1 MSTVETVGLPED
13 RGIRPEHVHDLLEA
27 GETEHLAALLSD
39 LHPSDLAELLGEL
52 DDDDRLTLLE
62 LLPAEVA
69 SETLAE
75 MATEEHPAEILT
87 ALGPERVGELV
98 AELSDDDAVDLIRH
112 LSPEEQ
118 ARILASLPRLEAG
131 TLRKLLQYPE
141 ESAGGIMTTELVAVS
156 VHLTAAE
163 AIEEVRRQAH
173 ELGGEFYAI
182 FVVDLLRRLLGT
194 VSLQTLVLA
203 DPKTPLRELV
213 EPPVA
218 TVTVDTDQE
227 EVGRI
232 IARYNIPSVP
242 VVGPDNVL
250 LGRITWDDVIDVIE
264 AEQTEDILRLGGV
277 VSEEE
282 VRGSWRDAVRSR
294 LPWLFVN
301 LLTAA
306 IAASVVGVFLPTIES
321 FAVLAVIMPIIA
333 GMGGNSG
340 TQTLA
345 VTVRRLAL
353 THESD
358 ARRWGVVGKELLVGL
373 VNGAALGG
381 FVAAISYLLGVVAPD
396 FWPATPKLGLVVL
409 FAMWGNLVV
418 ASLAG
423 AFVPILLERL
433 GVDPAIASSIFV
445 TTFTDLAG
453 FFFLL
458 GLASLLLL

>member
-1 MSTVETVGLPED
+1 MSTVEASGLPEE
-13 RGIRPEHVHDLLEA
+13 RGVRADHVHDLLLA
-27 GETEHLAALLSD
+27 GETERLAGLLSE
-39 LHPSDLAELLGEL
+39 LHPSDLADLVEEL
-52 DDDDRLTLLE
+52 DEDDRVILLE
-62 LLPAEVA
+62 LLPAELA

-75 MATEEHPAEILT
+75 MESEEHPEELLASLE
-87 ALGPERVGELV
+87 PERIGELI
-98 AELSDDDAVDLIRH
+98 AELSDDDAVDLIGE
-112 LSPEEQ
+112 LPPEEQ

-131 TLRKLLQYPE
+131 ELRRLLQYDE

-156 VHLTAAE
+156 VHLSAGE
-163 AIEEVRRQAH
+163 AIEEVRRQAR
-173 ELGGEFYAI
+173 ELGGEFYSI

-194 VSLQTLVLA
+194 VTIQELVLA
-203 DPKTPLRELV
+203 DPKSPLRELV
-213 EPPVA
+213 EPPVT
-218 TVTVDTDQE
+218 TVPVDMDQE

-250 LGRITWDDVIDVIE
+250 LGRVTWDDVIDVLE

-282 VRGSWRDAVRSR
+282 VRGGWAEAVRSR
-294 LPWLFVN
+294 LPWLFIN

-306 IAASVVGVFLPTIES
+306 VAASVVGIFIDTIES
-321 FAVLAVIMPIIA
+321 VAVLAVIMPVIA

-353 THESD
+353 TQESE
-358 ARRWGVVGKELLVGL
+358 ARRWGVVAKELLVGL

-381 FVAAISYLLGVVAPD
+381 CVAAVSYLLGLVAPGY
-396 FWPATPKLGLVVL
+396 WPATPMLGVVVL
-409 FAMWGNLVV
+409 LAMWGNLVV

-423 AFVPILLERL
+423 AFVPILLERM

-453 FFFLL
+453 FFLLL
-458 GLASLLLL
+458 GLASALLL

>member
-1 MSTVETVGLPED
+1 MSTIEAAGLPED
-13 RGIRPEHVHDLLEA
+13 RRAQAERIHELLEA
-27 GETEHLAALLSD
+27 GETERLARLLSE
-39 LHPSDLAELLGEL
+39 LHPSDLADLVEELDEDERVVLLG
-52 DDDDRLTLLE
+52 
-62 LLPAEVA
+62 LLPAELA

-75 MATEEHPAEILT
+75 MESEEHPEELLA
-87 ALGPERVGELV
+87 ALEPERIGELIS
-98 AELSDDDAVDLIRH
+98 ELSDDDAVDLIGE
-112 LSPEEQ
+112 LPPEEQ

-131 TLRKLLQYPE
+131 ELRRLLQYDE

-156 VHLTAAE
+156 VHLSAGET
-163 AIEEVRRQAH
+163 IEEVRRQAR
-173 ELGGEFYAI
+173 EIGGEFYSI

-194 VSLQTLVLA
+194 VSIQELVLA
-203 DPKTPLRELV
+203 DPKSPLRDLV
-213 EPPVA
+213 EPPIT
-218 TVTVDTDQE
+218 TVPVDMDQE

-242 VVGPDNVL
+242 VVGPDDVL
-250 LGRITWDDVIDVIE
+250 LGRVTWDDVIDVLE

-282 VRGSWRDAVRSR
+282 VRGGWEDAVRSR

-301 LLTAA
+301 LATAA
-306 IAASVVGVFLPTIES
+306 VAASVVGIFIDTIENI
-321 FAVLAVIMPIIA
+321 AVLAVIMPVIA

-353 THESD
+353 TEESE
-358 ARRWGVVGKELLVGL
+358 ARRWGVVGKEILVGL

-381 FVAAISYLLGVVAPD
+381 FVAVASYLLGALFPD
-396 FWPATPKLGLVVL
+396 YWPATPMLGLVVL
-409 FAMWGNLVV
+409 LAMWGNLVV

-423 AFVPILLERL
+423 AFVPILLERF
-433 GVDPAIASSIFV
+433 GVDPAVASSIFV

-453 FFFLL
+453 FFLLL
-458 GLASLLLL
+458 GLASALLL